1 MFCYSFRVFSFGTF
15 HCLLSTVYFLI
26 CSLFTFTTDPPPP
39 PPLPRNQI
47 PPRDAFTIGS
57 DEDTI
62 QSCLQLIPQ
71 KPKKDYAKRLAN
83 EGHVLRYK
91 CRMVTRNPVDGERVF
106 VIKFYLEDD
115 TIMIFE
121 QMVPNLGVVGGK
133 FRERALVKKPDH
145 SRYTPLDF
153 GVGKIVMISSYR
165 FEMLSADHFT
175 KVWTDAYNG
184 GYPFVDPTPKLEGLG
199 KAGIEDHFV
208 RRRNEPLANSK
219 ESKK

>member
-1 MFCYSFRVFSFGTF
+1 MGTNQI
-15 HCLLSTVYFLI
+15 Y
-26 CSLFTFTTDPPPP
+26 PPPP
-39 PPLPRNQI
+39 PPLPRNKI

-62 QSCLQLIPQ
+62 QSCLYLIPP
-71 KPKKDYAKRLAN
+71 KPKQDYVKRLKN

-91 CRMVTRNPVDGERVF
+91 CRMVTPNPVDAERIF

-133 FRERALVKKPDH
+133 FRERSLVKKPDF
-145 SRYTPLDF
+145 SRYTPNDF
-153 GVGKIVMISSYR
+153 GVGKIITVNSYR
-165 FEMLSADHFT
+165 FEMLSADAFT
-175 KVWTDAYNG
+175 QAWTDAYDG
-184 GYPFVDPTPKLEGLG
+184 GYAFVDPTPKMDLGGKPNIGTEG
-199 KAGIEDHFV
+199 
-208 RRRNEPLANSK
+208 K